1 MNDYPDRIMQ
11 EAYRLL
17 CTDLNKMK
25 TLFESDT
32 GVYTMVFI
40 LKSDFEKLHGV
51 KIKPKASSIG
61 SI

>member
-32 GVYTMVFI
+32 GVC
-40 LKSDFEKLHGV
+40 
-51 KIKPKASSIG
+51 IKKWFWKTP
-61 SI
+61 